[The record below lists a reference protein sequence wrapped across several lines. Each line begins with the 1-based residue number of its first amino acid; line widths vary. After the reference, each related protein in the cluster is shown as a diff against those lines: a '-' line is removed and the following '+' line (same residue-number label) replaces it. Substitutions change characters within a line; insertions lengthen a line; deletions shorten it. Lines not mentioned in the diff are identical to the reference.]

1 MTGHVDHS
9 DDANNKAAN
18 QVIRDSCR
26 ANNKVL
32 YDFAHIESYDPNG
45 TCYPF
50 LNDSC
55 DYYASRTGALLG
67 NWARQWQNGHPV
79 DIDWYACDSAHS
91 EALNANRKAYAA
103 WWLFARLGGWSGP
116 AHSGGAAD
124 LNGDGTVNLF
134 DLALLSR
141 NWLDGEWES

>member
-18 QVIRDSCR
+18 QVIRDYCR
-26 ANNKVL
+26 ADNKAL
-32 YDFAHIESYDPNG
+32 YDFADLESYDPNG

-103 WWLFARLGGWSGP
+103 WWLFARLGAGP
-116 AHSGGAAD
+116 ARPTPAVPRTSTAM
-124 LNGDGTVNLF
+124 
-134 DLALLSR
+134 
-141 NWLDGEWES
+141 EP